1 MVYITVEDFYS
12 HAASCTRLSRDEEK
26 QCAQRMKNGDE
37 TARRQIVESYL
48 PMVAGHI
55 KHTNNIKINL
65 SLALYSI
72 SGLEKAVDS
81 FDFMQDS
88 ESFAHRLG
96 WVLRQTTVAYIAG

>member
-1 MVYITVEDFYS
+1 MVYITVEDFYR
-12 HAASCTRLSRDEEK
+12 HAANCTRLSRDEEK

-55 KHTNNIKINL
+55 KHTNNIKNKL
-65 SLALYSI
+65 SLALYCI

-88 ESFAHRLG
+88 ESFTHHLS

>member
-12 HAASCTRLSRDEEK
+12 HVANCTRLSRDEEK

-55 KHTNNIKINL
+55 KHTNNIKNKL
-65 SLALYSI
+65 SLALYCI